1 MKLIEIIAKYGL
13 TTTIKKAMQVA
24 ISKIKYGRN
33 IRIIKSCPRII
44 RIGDIF
50 FGEKFTAG
58 IDIRLES
65 LAEESIINFGKNVKI
80 NDYCHIGAITSITI
94 GDDCLIGSRVTI
106 VDHEH
111 GFYGNHSND
120 SLTPSHPDTPPD
132 ARPLSGAPIVIE
144 QNTWIGEGAVILAGV
159 KIGKGCI
166 IGANA
171 VVTRDI
177 PPYSIAVGIP
187 AKIIKVFNEETGSWE
202 KA

>member
-1 MKLIEIIAKYGL
+1 MTIIEMIEKYGL
-13 TTTIKKAMQVA
+13 IATIQTAVQV
-24 ISKIKYGRN
+24 IICKIKYGRN
-33 IRIIKSCPRII
+33 IRIIKSNPRII
-44 RIGDIF
+44 RVGNIF

-65 LAEESIINFGKNVKI
+65 LEEKSTINFGKNVKI
-80 NDYCHIGAITSITI
+80 NDYCHIGAIKSITI

-111 GFYGNHSND
+111 GFYGNHSKD

-132 ARPLSGAPIVIE
+132 ERPLSGAPIVIE
-144 QNTWIGEGAVILAGV
+144 KNTWVGEGAVILAGV

-187 AKIIKVFNEETGSWE
+187 AKVIKVFNEETGSWE